1 VSDEFRLRVDPPW
14 RARYAALEERVARLE
29 RVLDEVATYAGAAV
43 VRPDD
48 RAAIRAELQAA
59 KEFLEASAREPSKAE
74 VAAELPAAVEASDA
88 DTDTPHRIESE
99 R

>member
-1 VSDEFRLRVDPPW
+1 MASVPALVVQLDLSQLEAVFAHLASIVEECGEHDQPCC
-14 RARYAALEERVARLE
+14 AALRKEFTNALRC
-29 RVLDEVATYAGAAV
+29 AGVPRALKEITE
-43 VRPDD
+43 
-48 RAAIRAELQAA
+48 RAA
-59 KEFLEASAREPSKAE
+59 KVD